1 MLHMGMLFESS
12 CDGYICETYR
22 NRREYVAK
30 PSDNAFILTV
40 TLGLQAEIPAFWDA
54 TNNKLSLKMLVTT
67 IDALGHL

>member
-1 MLHMGMLFESS
+1 MDIYVKLIVL
-12 CDGYICETYR
+12 

-40 TLGLQAEIPAFWDA
+40 TLELQAEIPAFWDA
-54 TNNKLSLKMLVTT
+54 TNNKLILKMLVMT